1 MQVSEVTT
9 TTSGDC
15 NLLSNTIGVFDYE
28 DLAPAFSRFDRA
40 E

>member
-1 MQVSEVTT
+1 MEVGEVTPT
-9 TTSGDC
+9 SSGDS

-28 DLAPAFSRFDRA
+28 DLASAFSRFDRA